1 MLALAC
7 LLPDTLNFP
16 KAELLK
22 REDAAAVA
30 VGNGRSLGMTPLARS
45 RDQKQHTNGQERAD
59 EEREGLL
66 HQADV

>member
-7 LLPDTLNFP
+7 RLPESLNFP
-16 KAELLK
+16 KAELVK
-22 REDAAAVA
+22 REDAAGVA

-45 RDQKQHTNGQERAD
+45 RDQKQQANAHERD
-59 EEREGLL
+59 EEEREGLL